1 MSDHNLNFEVLKAIN
16 DILRQNR
23 KDPELSHEKL
33 TVYISQLLAKGAGVS
48 RSFILQHTIDAL
60 GLLGRFDEAEVL
72 LKELLALDVNSVESL
87 ICASTFYRMHK
98 RDAMKAVEMAEAAV
112 GVALAAG
119 NSVVHSYEELCRAA
133 KDASNYELLERSL
146 DKAID
151 YKVGE
156 LSRDIMLADDLL
168 DDVPKGMIN
177 AQLIERYQSW
187 VSPD

>member
-1 MSDHNLNFEVLKAIN
+1 
-16 DILRQNR
+16 
-23 KDPELSHEKL
+23 
-33 TVYISQLLAKGAGVS
+33 
-48 RSFILQHTIDAL
+48 
-60 GLLGRFDEAEVL
+60 
-72 LKELLALDVNSVESL
+72 
-87 ICASTFYRMHK
+87 
-98 RDAMKAVEMAEAAV
+98 MKAVEMAEAAV
-112 GVALAAG
+112 DAALAAG
-119 NSVVHSYEELCRAA
+119 KSVVHSYEELCRAA

-187 VSPD
+187 VSPG